1 VCEALATH
9 MICGPPGSMA
19 PTAKTSLRRYC
30 GSRVSAR
37 DCASSPTSAARRQQP
52 ALEAHFTFTGG
63 GAISW
68 HGFAEVCSRIAEIL
82 WDHMASVAPNPLRRS
97 SSLGGRKLWR
107 GSNRNGAR
115 CHISVADR
123 AGARRGPEQRRGTA
137 FPDGGARQQGLG
149 LTHERN
155 RRLRH
160 CCCRL
165 EK

>member
-1 VCEALATH
+1 MCEALATH

-68 HGFAEVCSRIAEIL
+68 HGFAEVCSRIAESYGIT
-82 WDHMASVAPNPLRRS
+82 PLPWRET
-97 SSLGGRKLWR
+97 LCGGH
-107 GSNRNGAR
+107 
-115 CHISVADR
+115 CR
-123 AGARRGPEQRRGTA
+123 A
-137 FPDGGARQQGLG
+137 
-149 LTHERN
+149 
-155 RRLRH
+155 
-160 CCCRL
+160 
-165 EK
+165 

>member
-1 VCEALATH
+1 MCEALATH
-9 MICGPPGSMA
+9 MIS
-19 PTAKTSLRRYC
+19 AKTSLRRYC

-107 GSNRNGAR
+107 GSNRDGAR
-115 CHISVADR
+115 CHISVAEGPAR
-123 AGARRGPEQRRGTA
+123 GADPNSVGVLHFRTGERGSRVL
-137 FPDGGARQQGLG
+137 D
-149 LTHERN
+149 
-155 RRLRH
+155 
-160 CCCRL
+160 
-165 EK
+165 